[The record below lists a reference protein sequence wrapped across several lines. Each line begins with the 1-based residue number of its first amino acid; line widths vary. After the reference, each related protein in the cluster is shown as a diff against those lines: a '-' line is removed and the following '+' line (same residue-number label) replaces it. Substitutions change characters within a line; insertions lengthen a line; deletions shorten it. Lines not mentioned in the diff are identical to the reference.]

1 MAHHV
6 ALSARVNSR
15 ADPLG
20 PWLPSDTMAGGHQVD
35 ATKERVWTAPVLQ
48 GLRETAGII
57 GSGCLRVSGLERDLI
72 AAGLDG

>member
-1 MAHHV
+1 M
-6 ALSARVNSR
+6 SK
-15 ADPLG
+15 G
-20 PWLPSDTMAGGHQVD
+20 
-35 ATKERVWTAPVLQ
+35 RVWTAPVLQ